1 MSAVEC
7 RPTNTEN
14 VMSTNSTKPAEQF
27 EEFAGKTIR
36 EAVSIA
42 RRHGYRNPLFTRL
55 CGGLCVIRFARQ
67 GE

>member
-1 MSAVEC
+1 
-7 RPTNTEN
+7 
-14 VMSTNSTKPAEQF
+14 MSTNSTKPAEQF